1 MKSFAWT
8 LLLLTLAS
16 FHGAVQADDVEVND
30 EEDDSTTAADEEDT
44 YEDDYDVH
52 EVTTSYHI
60 PEYPDG
66 RLPVGKAF
74 TILVDFSN
82 RGQDVFNVTKVAA
95 FLHSPYDLNYYIQN
109 FTAKA
114 VSGMAGP
121 SSQVSFEYK
130 VTPDAKLE
138 PLEFWLSGFVEYTM
152 EGSDEPYQQM
162 FVNTTVELFDG
173 RGSFEF
179 SSVFTVVLVLGA
191 LGVAGR
197 SGALNAAEKVTGK
210 KRKKLTGAAKG
221 PADYMPSEEW
231 DVAAYKPSDKSR
243 TRARGGK
250 KASKNAGK

>member
-16 FHGAVQADDVEVND
+16 FQFAVQADDVEVND
-30 EEDDSTTAADEEDT
+30 EEDDATAAADADEDT

-66 RLPVGKAF
+66 RFPVGKSF

-114 VSGMAGP
+114 VSGLAAP

-138 PLEFWLSGFVEYTM
+138 PLEFWFSGFVEYTM
-152 EGSDEPYQQM
+152 EGSDEPYQHM
-162 FVNTTVELFDG
+162 FVNTTVELHDG
-173 RGSFEF
+173 RGSFDF

-191 LGVAGR
+191 LGAAGY
-197 SGALNAAEKVTGK
+197 SGALGAAEKVTGK
-210 KRKKLTGAAKG
+210 KRKKFVTSKPAA
-221 PADYMPSEEW
+221 PTEEW
-231 DVAAYKPSDKSR
+231 EVAAYKPSDKSR

-250 KASKNAGK
+250 KASKTAGK